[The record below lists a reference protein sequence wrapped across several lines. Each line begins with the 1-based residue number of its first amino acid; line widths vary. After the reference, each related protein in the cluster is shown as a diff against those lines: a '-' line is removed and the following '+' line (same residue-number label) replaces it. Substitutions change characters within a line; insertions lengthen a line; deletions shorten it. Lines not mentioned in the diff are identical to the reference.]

1 MAVPYDNCVG
11 VPIIILCG
19 YEPSLQALVSGLYD
33 LLLHS
38 MTRLLAPHCRAWL
51 RLATALRWL
60 VGDCFNAVVHH
71 LVAAKLDTLL
81 TSGRVAHLLTVIE
94 VTPHP

>member
-1 MAVPYDNCVG
+1 M
-11 VPIIILCG
+11 
-19 YEPSLQALVSGLYD
+19 SGLYD

-94 VTPHP
+94 VTPHTWHDLC